1 MASYSRSSFGSWSVD
16 AVGVLF
22 PTILRFSQLH
32 RKRKKKKEP
41 LKFPYY
47 RTGAS
52 LHCQRRDQLS
62 QQFLAPFLFS
72 PKTDVPGLT
81 HQQSGQ
87 RAAHHQFPNS
97 LSLSFPKMG
106 SSCKHRRQKT
116 KEKMQ
121 QFPFSLPTDSRIPF
135 SRKRRRR
142 RGRFYPPD
150 TIYFFCSDTFL
161 TTALALAIVPFPI
174 FTLLSHSPSPPVSFL
189 RKVAT
194 PTERM
199 FRLHDTLTP
208 FSLFPFFP
216 CGGWGA
222 VSPPP
227 PLGVH
232 DKRRGGGMCV
242 ALIGSGRAII

>member
-1 MASYSRSSFGSWSVD
+1 MASYSRSSFGTWSVD

-22 PTILRFSQLH
+22 PAILRFSQLH

-97 LSLSFPKMG
+97 LSLS
-106 SSCKHRRQKT
+106 
-116 KEKMQ
+116 
-121 QFPFSLPTDSRIPF
+121 PF
-135 SRKRRRR
+135 RKWGPAANIAARRRR
-142 RGRFYPPD
+142 KR
-150 TIYFFCSDTFL
+150 CNSSLFL
-161 TTALALAIVPFPI
+161 FQRTPEF
-174 FTLLSHSPSPPVSFL
+174 LSHAKEGGGGGDFA
-189 RKVAT
+189 R
-194 PTERM
+194 
-199 FRLHDTLTP
+199 LTP
-208 FSLFPFFP
+208 FTSSVLTL
-216 CGGWGA
+216 
-222 VSPPP
+222 S
-227 PLGVH
+227 
-232 DKRRGGGMCV
+232 
-242 ALIGSGRAII
+242 